1 MFDDTFTYTT
11 QHFPAEK
18 ENEHTDP
25 EKQIYNTYIHDRYI
39 FILCVWDLYVS
50 GVAVEDGGVASLS
63 VFAFTECVLYKCRN
77 HSLG

>member
-1 MFDDTFTYTT
+1 MFDDVAIYTI
-11 QHFPAEK
+11 QQFAAKK

-25 EKQIYNTYIHDRYI
+25 EKEIYNAYI

-50 GVAVEDGGVASLS
+50 GAAMEDGEVAALS